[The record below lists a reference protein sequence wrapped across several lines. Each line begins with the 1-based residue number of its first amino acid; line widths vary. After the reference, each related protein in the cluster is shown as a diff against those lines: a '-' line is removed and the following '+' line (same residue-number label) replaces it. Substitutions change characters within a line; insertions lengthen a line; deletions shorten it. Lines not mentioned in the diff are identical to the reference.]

1 MGGLG
6 ESRRRFCCV
15 GLLWVVRGMAKIEG
29 ATDKVI
35 KGRDQET
42 DREAWWV
49 ACFMSFVYA
58 VFDPMILHV
67 GPWWV
72 LFQPCNQQ

>member
-15 GLLWVVRGMAKIEG
+15 CLLWVVGGMAKIEG

-42 DREAWWV
+42 NKEAWWERGGGLLPSDG
-49 ACFMSFVYA
+49 MS
-58 VFDPMILHV
+58 I
-67 GPWWV
+67 
-72 LFQPCNQQ
+72 